1 MDAFEA
7 LQSRLQEV
15 WEANRPGSTTPHVV
29 VGLPSFDLSESILAH
44 YAQRIASLEHR
55 YLHASLLLR
64 SIPACEFIHVTC
76 QHPGQEVLEYYAHLG
91 SPDDPAAFRKR
102 VTVFEVPDLTPRSIA
117 TKLLERPDLI
127 AALRDT
133 IGGRLAMLEPWN
145 VTEPVVD
152 LALQLGTPVNGSSPD
167 LWPLGF
173 KSAGRQLIQRAGV
186 PTPLGREGVHTLD
199 DVTRAIDEI
208 RQARPLATALV
219 LKTDNSGA
227 GDGNRTVPLNGPD
240 GRPRPLGEIRHSLE
254 RLPAWY
260 LQDLRAGGV
269 VEELIGQAPASPSVQ
284 VDINPDHS
292 VTVLSTHEQVL
303 GGEGGQVYEG
313 CSFPANPAYAVQLA
327 EYGRAVGEELAKAGA
342 VGRFALD
349 FVAEQG
355 ESGWRLY
362 ALEVNLRK
370 GGTTHPYTALRH
382 LIRGRYEPEQGW
394 VRKEGD
400 TRCYRSTDNL
410 VDPEWQR
417 LSPAAVIEAIE
428 RARLSFDHA
437 TGTGVVL
444 HMLSGLAVDGRL
456 GLTAFGVS
464 PEQCDLLHES
474 AREAIGLVAALA

>member
-1 MDAFEA
+1 MEAFDA
-7 LQSRLQEV
+7 LQLRLREV

-29 VGLPSFDLSESILAH
+29 VGLPSFGLRESILAH
-44 YAQRIASLEHR
+44 YAERIPSLEHR

-76 QHPGQEVLEYYAHLG
+76 QDPGEEVLAYYAHLA
-91 SPDDPAAFRKR
+91 SPRDPAAFRNR
-102 VTVFEVPDLTPRSIA
+102 VTIFEVPDLSPRSVA
-117 TKLLERPDLI
+117 VKLLERPALV
-127 AALRDT
+127 ASLRDI
-133 IGGRLAMLEPWN
+133 IGGRLAMIEPWN

-152 LALQLGTPVNGSSPD
+152 LALQLGAPVNGSSPD

-199 DVTRAIDEI
+199 EVIHAIDEI
-208 RQARPLATALV
+208 RQADPFATALV

-227 GDGNRTVPLNGPD
+227 GDGNQTIRLTGPD
-240 GRPRPLGEIRHSLE
+240 GRPCPLGEIREFLE
-254 RLPAWY
+254 RLPSWY

-269 VEELIGQAPASPSVQ
+269 VEELIGQSPASPSVQ

-292 VTVLSTHEQVL
+292 VTVLATHEQVL

-313 CSFPANPAYAVQLA
+313 CFFPANPAYAVQLA
-327 EYGRAVGEELAKAGA
+327 EYGRAVGEELAKVGGL
-342 VGRFALD
+342 GRFALD
-349 FVAEQG
+349 FVAVPEDGQ
-355 ESGWRLY
+355 WRLF

-370 GGTTHPYTALRH
+370 GGTTHPHTALRY
-382 LIRGRYEPEQGW
+382 LVPGRYEPEVGW
-394 VRKEGD
+394 VSEAGG

-410 VDPEWQR
+410 VDPEWTGVR
-417 LSPAAVIEAIE
+417 PALVIEAVE
-428 RARLSFDHA
+428 KAGLAFDHA

-464 PEQCDLLHES
+464 AEQCDLLYES
-474 AREAIGLVAALA
+474 TREAIERVAQGV